1 MPPAFHFNAK
11 QTEDEMT
18 RLRLESEACVLAHK
32 GIPMSDK
39 VLK

>member
-1 MPPAFHFNAK
+1 MPPPCRLNAK

-32 GIPMSDK
+32 DIPMSAVVIK
-39 VLK
+39 